1 MADPFSLLLGLV
13 TRLVAIGMAT
23 WFLVWSFASL
33 WFLKDIRDSLR
44 RK

>member
-1 MADPFSLLLGLV
+1 MADPIPLLIGLLVLGLG
-13 TRLVAIGMAT
+13 A